1 MNHGRI
7 SNSDNLAY
15 TGVSNPLI
23 IDVQIPPE
31 NLPGFS
37 ESLVAPEYRSPGDS
51 TNIIIMTKNTDS
63 IQVKWKLEGE
73 WFETIAN
80 VSLIEKDTWSVDIPP
95 TYGDNVIVQC
105 NYI

>member
-37 ESLVAPEYRSPGDS
+37 ESWVALQKVQISRRFYKYYYNDKEY
-51 TNIIIMTKNTDS
+51 
-63 IQVKWKLEGE
+63 
-73 WFETIAN
+73 
-80 VSLIEKDTWSVDIPP
+80 
-95 TYGDNVIVQC
+95 
-105 NYI
+105 